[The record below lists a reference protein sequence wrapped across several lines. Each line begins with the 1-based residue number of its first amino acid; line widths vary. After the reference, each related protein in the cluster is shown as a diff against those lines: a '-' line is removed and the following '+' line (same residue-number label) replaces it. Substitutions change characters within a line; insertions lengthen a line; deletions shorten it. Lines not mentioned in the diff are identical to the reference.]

1 MILFIKN
8 NVTYHYEIIEY
19 IIVNYHKILK
29 IKDDS
34 ITIFLLIVNNVSYME
49 YIKQK
54 YPHIHLT
61 IPKQFNYYISCTIYD
76 RHYPNLIKNS
86 NKIFYIAH
94 EVTDRLQQLT
104 NVYFLTP
111 LANKYIIAN
120 KLPYSENKIKST
132 IPIYIVQ
139 GNITS
144 SRRYYKLL
152 TTILD
157 ANYSWEFK
165 IKLVGYGNLPEEL
178 DAYSNKI
185 IVRNNLNFIDY
196 HREFLDAY
204 CILPLIT
211 KQTHPQYY
219 TNKLTSSIN
228 YCTGYNL
235 KCILDTELQQ
245 IYNLNNVEVFNNEND
260 IAQTFNKTLIDFYK
274 NA

>member
-1 MILFIKN
+1 
-8 NVTYHYEIIEY
+8 
-19 IIVNYHKILK
+19 
-29 IKDDS
+29 
-34 ITIFLLIVNNVSYME
+34 ME

-120 KLPYSENKIKST
+120 KLPYSENKIEST

-178 DAYSNKI
+178 YAYSNKI